1 MEWSA
6 LNVMDLL
13 TFDLWPFKRVDQ
25 KHRTSW
31 EAETDSIFPFPLLP
45 FTIFMLWQLPLHQR
59 APAISNLYPNLFLSW
74 EFSLSLLYY
83 LLPISYDKY
92 LNTSRFP
99 PLSFNLSFILH
110 PSFLHLLPPSLCSF
124 FLPFSSPVPLSPS
137 VSIFPSEFLSLF
149 PLKPDMT
156 EEYSK
161 YLKLGFAYLQQTST
175 NVHIVRSCRQN
186 MSPALQSRCDL
197 HGICENFK
205 EECNKTSLAFS

>member
-25 KHRTSW
+25 KHCTSW

-45 FTIFMLWQLPLHQR
+45 FAIFMLWQLPLHQR

-149 PLKPDMT
+149 HWNRTWLKNTANIWNWVLLTCNKHRQMYT
-156 EEYSK
+156 
-161 YLKLGFAYLQQTST
+161 LLGLA
-175 NVHIVRSCRQN
+175 VKICRQHCKAGAIYTGFVRILRKN
-186 MSPALQSRCDL
+186 VIRPR
-197 HGICENFK
+197 
-205 EECNKTSLAFS
+205 